1 MTPNF
6 LFSWQPRS
14 LNCPA
19 SGSLSH
25 WGTEYP
31 AWKLINEAL
40 KEALEFAPSSE
51 IIKLAIQ

>member
-6 LFSWQPRS
+6 LFSCQPRS
-14 LNCPA
+14 LNRPA

-31 AWKLINEAL
+31 AWKLANEAL
-40 KEALEFAPSSE
+40 KEDLEFAPSSE
-51 IIKLAIQ
+51 IIKLAI

>member
-1 MTPNF
+1 MTPKF
-6 LFSWQPRS
+6 PFSCQPRS

-25 WGTEYP
+25 WGTEHP

-40 KEALEFAPSSE
+40 EEALEVAPSSE
-51 IIKLAIQ
+51 IIKVAI